1 MFTDLETL
9 FFKQNK
15 TADEARRAKEALD
28 YVMKTNAE
36 NYAILNF
43 ELASE
48 LGKTY
53 EELEPL
59 IDSLPDNNAK
69 KWYMKGVI
77 EAGKPEISDEDFM
90 ELTAKYGADAALRM
104 TDNTF
109 PAFLAYFQHCFD
121 MKPQYKSLYNT
132 DANIPDD
139 VRKKSPYDEKK
150 AEQYRQKF
158 TDLMIAAGK
167 IKAPEH
173 EEESDEKQEA
183 TEENNN
189 NSTQTTNL
197 PVEEVKK

>member
-1 MFTDLETL
+1 M
-9 FFKQNK
+9 
-15 TADEARRAKEALD
+15 
-28 YVMKTNAE
+28 V
-36 NYAILNF
+36 
-43 ELASE
+43 
-48 LGKTY
+48 Y
-53 EELEPL
+53 E
-59 IDSLPDNNAK
+59 
-69 KWYMKGVI
+69 GVI

-121 MKPQYKSLYNT
+121 MKPQYKGLYNT

>member
-1 MFTDLETL
+1 
-9 FFKQNK
+9 
-15 TADEARRAKEALD
+15 
-28 YVMKTNAE
+28 MKTNAE

-43 ELASE
+43 ELATE

-121 MKPQYKSLYNT
+121 MKPQYKGLYNT

>member
-1 MFTDLETL
+1 
-9 FFKQNK
+9 
-15 TADEARRAKEALD
+15 
-28 YVMKTNAE
+28 
-36 NYAILNF
+36 
-43 ELASE
+43 
-48 LGKTY
+48 
-53 EELEPL
+53 
-59 IDSLPDNNAK
+59 
-69 KWYMKGVI
+69 
-77 EAGKPEISDEDFM
+77 M

-121 MKPQYKSLYNT
+121 MKPQYKGLYNT